1 MYMIIEQTFAYPMR
15 MIYRPETKDFIES
28 EYGSLFHERGFPYP
42 YGWIEGSGTPPEPHW
57 DCLLLSDGTFGLGDR
72 VSVRV
77 VGVFRRGDGDH
88 KYLAVETPREVYDY
102 EELTDGEKDALHRLY
117 PRVRD
122 GEGWF
127 GRDEAEWCM
136 EHCEKAL

>member
-1 MYMIIEQTFAYPMR
+1 MYMIVEQTCAYPMR
-15 MIYRPETKDFIES
+15 MIYHPETGEFTQS
-28 EYGSLFHERGFPYP
+28 EYRSLFREREFPYP

-57 DCLLLSDGTFGLGDR
+57 DCLLLSEGEFDLGDR
-72 VSVRV
+72 VEIKV

-88 KYLAVETPREVYDY
+88 KYLAVEAARDVTDY
-102 EELTDGEKDALHRLY
+102 AELTERERDALHRLY
-117 PRVRD
+117 PRVRE

-127 GRDEAEWCM
+127 GRDEAAWCM